1 MEAQSSAG
9 SEAIAAVRRFSRFYT
24 GRLKLLDTK
33 LLQTEFSL
41 TEGRVLYELAHRE
54 GLAAA
59 DLVKELG
66 LDAGYVSRILRKFE
80 RRGFISRE
88 TSGRDAR
95 RALLTLTPAG
105 RTAFEPLD
113 RGSEEQVASLL
124 SALAPD
130 QVEAL
135 VGSMACIERLMAE
148 PAAAEPYTLRPH
160 RIGDIGWVARRQ
172 GMLYAEEY
180 GWSEE
185 FEAFV
190 AEIGAHFVRSFD
202 STRERCWMAEQNG
215 AIVGSAFLVKE
226 SDDTAKLR
234 MLYVEPSARRLGIGS
249 RLVDECIRFARE
261 KGYRKLTLWTNDVLV
276 SARRIYQAA
285 GFNLV
290 KEEQHHSFG
299 KDLVGQYWELTL

>member
-1 MEAQSSAG
+1 MEAQSPAG

-41 TEGRVLYELAHRE
+41 TEARVLYELAHRE

-190 AEIGAHFVRSFD
+190 AEIGAHFVRSLD
-202 STRERCWMAEQNG
+202 STRERCWIAERNG

-261 KGYRKLTLWTNDVLV
+261 KGYRKLTLWTNDVRV

-290 KEEQHHSFG
+290 KEEPHHSFG
-299 KDLVGQYWELTL
+299 KDLVGQYWELAL

>member
-1 MEAQSSAG
+1 MEAQSPAG

-41 TEGRVLYELAHRE
+41 TEARVLYELAHRE

-202 STRERCWMAEQNG
+202 STRERCWMAERNG

>member
-1 MEAQSSAG
+1 MEAQSPAG

-41 TEGRVLYELAHRE
+41 TEARVLYELAHRE

-290 KEEQHHSFG
+290 KEEPHHSFG
-299 KDLVGQYWELTL
+299 KDLVGQYWELAL